1 MGRMA
6 KSDPSSKLIFSDLRA
21 VGDLLRGF
29 VAPDWHGEMNFAT
42 LTKQPLEFIG
52 EALHQRIGNMAFT
65 LELKTGRP
73 LPDGRQPYLALL
85 LEFRSRKDQNMG
97 WRVSEHAHLLHRQ
110 LHRSGVFR
118 REGRMPPVLPAVL
131 HDGARP
137 WPAGPERPAQFLRA
151 PGNGT
156 LPRHLLGKAY
166 VLLDE
171 VAWVKDGAPLPQGNR
186 ISTLIRLDCARREA
200 LPDLLAAAFQC
211 YDGEDQAGFR
221 EGCHARVEER
231 LRRGGGMRLPSLRKL
246 EQALAC
252 KRGGKMASLLEASTS
267 EWRRELLEQG
277 QAQGMARG
285 IEQGRADERALLA
298 RQATRRFGATTGRQ
312 LSGLLKGF
320 KSAQELAAVGDWIV
334 DCETSAD
341 LLGRV
346 RSR

>member
-29 VAPDWHGEMNFAT
+29 VASDWHGEMNFAT

-97 WRVSEHAHLLHRQ
+97 WRVSEYAHLLHRQ

-200 LPDLLAAAFQC
+200 LPELLAAAFKC